1 MYVRLGVAA
10 ADDRLLLAAGRGLE
24 PDRPADIRKDGY
36 KMKENKSI
44 LDGVPVKENKDLQDL
59 KKNVKPGQIAR
70 ISEYG
75 NVEWVDP
82 PPGFWDHLNK

>member
-1 MYVRLGVAA
+1 
-10 ADDRLLLAAGRGLE
+10 
-24 PDRPADIRKDGY
+24 
-36 KMKENKSI
+36 MKENKSI